1 MPSIRKTLVAALMAF
16 PAAMGHSWG
25 EQLRNIDDKGN
36 YVGQYGYPR
45 GFVDRG
51 SNAPGSGDAMSYRVN
66 EGRAYINKDD
76 MVCPPTQREQK
87 QANADKFPRLKSP
100 PGGYVAIRYQ
110 ENGHVTSADT
120 NPEKPEKGGTIFVYG
135 TKEPKPDDKLVDVL
149 QWTKDGQGGDKR
161 GVLLAMT
168 DYDDGRCYLNNGS
181 PKAKEREQFSP
192 AYAMGSPQ
200 SGPSNTV
207 MYCETDVKLPDTMEL
222 SKAYTLY
229 WVWQWASMPGRA
241 GFPKEGKDEYFTTC
255 MDIDAASA
263 DVAMAAEAPEA
274 MAKFQMLQQDG
285 VTTAHPDFKSRTALF
300 TDSPFKRE
308 YGPVTSEISL
318 PGGGSGSGDAPFP
331 TNSTPPAGPTAP
343 VTTSAIPV
351 PSAAPPAPSNSP
363 PISAIVPSATA
374 QLPSPSNSAASS
386 ATMEIPTLSGRP
398 GAAPTPPAGDNGVV
412 TVTDTV
418 MVTVTAPAPTAPV
431 ATPPAPPAVAPPAI
445 TPRAVHSIYHRNGA
459 KFRGL

>member
-1 MPSIRKTLVAALMAF
+1 MPSIRRTLVAALVAF

-45 GFVDRG
+45 GFIDR
-51 SNAPGSGDAMSYRVN
+51 PDGSGDPMSYRVN

-76 MVCPPTQREQK
+76 MVCPPAQREQK
-87 QANADKFPRLKSP
+87 QANADKFPRLKAP

-110 ENGHVTSADT
+110 ENGHVTNSDT
-120 NPEKPEKGGTIFVYG
+120 NREKPEKGGTIFVYG

-149 QWTKDGQGGDKR
+149 QWTKDGQGGNKR
-161 GVLLAMT
+161 GVLLAMN

-192 AYAMGSPQ
+192 AYAVGSPQ

-241 GFPKEGKDEYFTTC
+241 GFSKDGKDEYFTTC

-263 DVAMAAEAPEA
+263 DVAMVAEAPDA
-274 MAKFQMLQQDG
+274 MAKFQMKQQDG

-300 TDSPFKRE
+300 TGSPFERE
-308 YGPVTSEISL
+308 YGPITSEISI
-318 PGGGSGSGDAPFP
+318 PGGGSGSGGDAPFP
-331 TNSTPPAGPTAP
+331 TNSTAPTGATPP
-343 VTTSAIPV
+343 VTTSAVPT

-363 PISAIVPSATA
+363 PISAVIPSATA

-431 ATPPAPPAVAPPAI
+431 STPPAPPAAAPPAI